1 MQSNFQQKVQSAPD
15 PNKRPEIVRIL
26 IYAGLTLAINFIDNL
41 IISEIVNKLY
51 AVFTS
56 SLAVLLISN
65 VRTFVNCCLLVYLYR
80 QYVFR
85 SKKPLFSAVWILFG
99 MQFARS
105 ILLFAF
111 TSWLSVAGASISW
124 SLYSLIANGSYYG
137 VLALFYLVAR
147 NRLYLDTDSEKV
159 LSTHSDASTDNDPAI
174 LGIDLEDINRRKQMQ
189 QLNRITGKSNADTS
203 ARRSGF
209 GIARKL
215 DLEGGSDRVIA
226 QSSRDAIRVMEHKSL
241 NMKHEWNCSDH
252 DDRPSG
258 SEPGRVIAKGNSNAI
273 HVAEHSSLSMKH
285 EWNCDDRGAAK
296 PQSSTP
302 ERVIAPGSNKVHVTE
317 HSKLNIRH
325 EWHCDDQDTAKRIN
339 PSARRSDPTDED
351 SDLDRTLDQLETSV
365 MMRDMFHM

>member
-1 MQSNFQQKVQSAPD
+1 MF
-15 PNKRPEIVRIL
+15 PNDQRSTTASLHPELKRIL
-26 IYAGLTLAINFIDNL
+26 IFIGLTLAMNFIDNL
-41 IISEIVNKLY
+41 IVSEIVNKLY

-65 VRTFVNCCLLVYLYR
+65 IRTFVICCVLVFLYR

-105 ILLFAF
+105 ILLTAF
-111 TSWLSVAGASISW
+111 VSWLSAAGTSINW
-124 SLYSLIANGSYYG
+124 SLYSLIGSISYYG

-147 NRLYLDTDSEKV
+147 SRLYLDANGAKV
-159 LSTHSDASTDNDPAI
+159 LSARSDVGTDSDPAI
-174 LGIDLEDINRRKQMQ
+174 LGIDLEDINRRKQVQ
-189 QLNRITGKSNADTS
+189 QLNRITGKSNVDTS

-209 GIARKL
+209 GLARKL
-215 DLEGGSDRVIA
+215 DLEAGTERVIA

-252 DDRPSG
+252 DGQPSG
-258 SEPGRVIAKGNSNAI
+258 IEPERVIAKGNSNAI

-296 PQSSTP
+296 PQSNTP

-325 EWHCDDQDTAKRIN
+325 EWNCDDQDTSGPVN
-339 PSARRSDPTDED
+339 PRARRSDPTDEVG
-351 SDLDRTLDQLETSV
+351 DLDRTVGQLETSA
-365 MMRDMFHM
+365 MMRNMFRL